1 MMLSCSGKP
10 SRAPTLTRS
19 GNGKT
24 PGCRS
29 KPLPPRTLTAPS
41 SSWDGN
47 GASSTT
53 TPCRLSATQGKKSD
67 WADYVSVTYPT
78 LEAADPTPTPIP
90 DICLIVATHNS
101 ATLRLQAGTLSEFIG
116 RFGETPADFTIH
128 TARFFA
134 GRNRS
139 AMETPLQAPEAL
151 LPADPVPVPVGLT

>member
-1 MMLSCSGKP
+1 MQIETIAAEDFDGTLQLLGRKRGVKYYYTVQALSDAGE
-10 SRAPTLTRS
+10 
-19 GNGKT
+19 
-24 PGCRS
+24 
-29 KPLPPRTLTAPS
+29 
-41 SSWDGN
+41 
-47 GASSTT
+47 
-53 TPCRLSATQGKKSD
+53 KSD